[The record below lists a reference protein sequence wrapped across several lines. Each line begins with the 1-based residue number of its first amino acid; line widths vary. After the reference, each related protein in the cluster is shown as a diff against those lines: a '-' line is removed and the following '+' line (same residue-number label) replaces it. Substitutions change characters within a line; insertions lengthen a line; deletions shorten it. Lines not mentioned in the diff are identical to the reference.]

1 MLLVIKQVEGSTK
14 SIVVTSDTGLP
25 GTIAAAALSL
35 YQVVPREC
43 PVPLLQKH
51 KSTTLTVAERVSG
64 GACSLC
70 PFGSKRVQPQA
81 SRGNF

>member
-25 GTIAAAALSL
+25 GTRAAAALSL

-43 PVPLLQKH
+43 PVPLLQKQKH
-51 KSTTLTVAERVSG
+51 HPNCG
-64 GACSLC
+64 
-70 PFGSKRVQPQA
+70 
-81 SRGNF
+81 